1 MSKNVTKW
9 PDDIELDDVL
19 LNRVSAKEYDE
30 WVETLDPLDKDE
42 MKIYKTQRRL
52 IRNRESAARSRKR
65 KAEEL
70 EHLREE
76 NERLRDEVDRLR
88 RIIGQ

>member
-1 MSKNVTKW
+1 MDYIEPPPPVKMPNNATKRSN
-9 PDDIELDDVL
+9 EVL
-19 LNRVSAKEYDE
+19 LNRVSDEKYDE
-30 WVETLDPLDKDE
+30 WVKVN
-42 MKIYKTQRRL
+42 KIQKRR

-65 KAEEL
+65 KADEL